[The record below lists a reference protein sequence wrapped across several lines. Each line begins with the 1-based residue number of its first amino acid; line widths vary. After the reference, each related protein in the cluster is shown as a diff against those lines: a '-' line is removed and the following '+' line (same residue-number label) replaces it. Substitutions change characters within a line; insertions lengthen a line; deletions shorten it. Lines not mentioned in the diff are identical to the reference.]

1 MRNGDK
7 LPYWPAMMLRK
18 TAMAYCDM
26 SEVAFLR
33 EVATGVFPNP
43 IKVGARLHW
52 SRNQLDAAIDQLF
65 GKHEL
70 KPSDW
75 RKDSWIYADDPQY
88 HPELRKK
95 SGKRRNDRAEWF
107 GIADKPAGAFFGCRT
122 LPLTRII
129 KRAAHKDNLLWT
141 QMRKRSGHSVE
152 K

>member
-1 MRNGDK
+1 MIRRPPRSNRTDTLFPYTTLFRSRGGPLIMRNGDNRT
-7 LPYWPAMMLRK
+7 YWTAMMLRK

-43 IKVGARLHW
+43 IKVGARLYW

-65 GKHEL
+65 GKHEI
-70 KPSDW
+70 KPRDW

-95 SGKRRNDRAEWF
+95 
-107 GIADKPAGAFFGCRT
+107 
-122 LPLTRII
+122 
-129 KRAAHKDNLLWT
+129 
-141 QMRKRSGHSVE
+141 
-152 K
+152 